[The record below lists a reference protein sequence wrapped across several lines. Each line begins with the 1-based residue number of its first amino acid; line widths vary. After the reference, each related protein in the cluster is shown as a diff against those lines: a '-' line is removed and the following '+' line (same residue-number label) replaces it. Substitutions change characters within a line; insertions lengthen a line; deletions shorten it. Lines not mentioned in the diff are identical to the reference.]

1 MPTVELAQRL
11 AEFDNLYATVLRS
24 RQRLTPTRLQMVL
37 DPQGRAAGAG
47 SDLRES
53 VCCSFFTFTFSQAAD
68 GLRLDVQVPVGYINV
83 LDAVAAQASAVTA
96 ASSSRGASR

>member
-1 MPTVELAQRL
+1 
-11 AEFDNLYATVLRS
+11 
-24 RQRLTPTRLQMVL
+24 
-37 DPQGRAAGAG
+37 
-47 SDLRES
+47 